1 MSEALW
7 LDDLKVGDSFTS
19 GEHAMTEAEIVAYA
33 SQFDPQSFH
42 TDPEAAKDSFFGGLA
57 ASGWHTAA
65 ITMRLMV
72 EALPFA
78 RGVIGAGG
86 ELSWP
91 EPTRPGDVLH
101 VEARIEDIVPSR
113 SRPGRAAVA
122 VHCRTLDRHGNVKQD
137 FRPRLIAWSRGSDL
151 GG

>member
-7 LDDLKVGDSFTS
+7 LDDLNIGDSFTS
-19 GEHAMTEAEIVAYA
+19 GEHAMTEAEIIAYA
-33 SQFDPQSFH
+33 SQFDPQPFH
-42 TDPEAAKDSFFGGLA
+42 TDPVAAKDSFFGGLA

-101 VEARIEDIVPSR
+101 VEAKIEDIVPSR

-122 VHCRTLDRHGNVKQD
+122 VHCRTLDQDGNLKQD
-137 FRPRLIAWSRGSDL
+137 FRPRLIVWSRGSEL